1 MKKTILLAVLLMAV
15 CSFPAAAAEWVRVTV
30 NNANV
35 RSQPSLSGELLLKA
49 GAGDEFEVLAK
60 ISGWFKIRLPETSGS
75 KASEGFI
82 SAALTELVT
91 GLEAPAA
98 NQGEPARAKA
108 PARPSRAVKPA
119 ISGEEKIFS
128 GLSAKFGYMTK
139 PAGSFGDRWLLA
151 FTYEKG
157 INPFLAAGL
166 EFQPYFRSFSDAE
179 FSSSTLG
186 ANIFL
191 NAKGG
196 VNIGRF
202 VENLKLLTPY
212 IGFGLGGAFAAS
224 SSKFEGEKVSDVG
237 FNFAWHMLFGIEV
250 VLKNMSAILEFQ
262 ILKVSLP
269 DIDPDP
275 TQYFWMI
282 GIRF

>member
-1 MKKTILLAVLLMAV
+1 MVCFSMAL
-15 CSFPAAAAEWVRVTV
+15 AAAAVEKVRVTV

-98 NQGEPARAKA
+98 NQGEPVRAKA
-108 PARPSRAVKPA
+108 PARPSRTVKPA

-128 GLSAKFGYMTK
+128 GLSAKFGYMTR
-139 PAGSFGDRWLLA
+139 PAGSFGDRWLLDLG
-151 FTYEKG
+151 KDWG
-157 INPFLAAGL
+157 INPFLAAGF
-166 EFQPYFRSFSDAE
+166 EVQPYYRHFSDSL
-179 FSSSTLG
+179 SSDSSLG
-186 ANIFL
+186 ANLFV

-196 VNIGRF
+196 ANLGRF
-202 VENLKLLTPY
+202 VEKLKFLTPY
-212 IGFGLGGAFAAS
+212 IGVGLGGAFAFS
-224 SSKFEGEKVSDVG
+224 SSKYATEKVSSTN
-237 FNFAWHMLFGIEV
+237 FYFAWHLMFGFEV
-250 VLKNMSAILEFQ
+250 VLKNMSVILEIQ
-262 ILKVSLP
+262 TIKVSVPEISP
-269 DIDPDP
+269 DAA
-275 TQYFWMI
+275 QHFLML